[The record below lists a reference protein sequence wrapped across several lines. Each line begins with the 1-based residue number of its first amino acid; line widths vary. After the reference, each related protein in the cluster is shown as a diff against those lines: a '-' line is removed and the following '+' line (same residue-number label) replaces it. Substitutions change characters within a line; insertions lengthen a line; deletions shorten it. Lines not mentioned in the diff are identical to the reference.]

1 MDRSY
6 NESLTKGERFG
17 GGFGSREGAYY
28 PWIDTM
34 RGICMIAILIFHT
47 EVYYAGDIITPY
59 QCYVHNA
66 LAGFFFISGYLFLGD
81 KGFSLAHKIK
91 YIARSLVLPYFI
103 FTIILG
109 VLKIL
114 FQNADAAVVL
124 SKIILGQASWF
135 VAALIVAELLM
146 CITMFITRG
155 KTVFLCLVAVLSFAI
170 AFVFGNKHDPSP
182 HYYQQNLWYFNDA
195 MLALG
200 IIICGTLYRRFESF
214 FNRFHPILYTSSLF
228 FLIIIIKIM
237 IMTRHEDTVIG
248 SVEVSNIPLFLA
260 DITVSTLFLVALCK
274 WLGRVFMISW
284 TGEHSL
290 VYYFFCGASPTLVA
304 LLLNKIG
311 FPYGSYWQ
319 LIIALV
325 LVYDLCTIISFI
337 VYRYLPF
344 LTGKRKTK
352 AAALLFIFILVP
364 NKAISQTFSEM
375 KATAN
380 EHSLPL
386 INLTVDINNLRNTYF
401 INGEIEI
408 FDPQET
414 YSDTH
419 HCLLRYRG
427 ASSLTNEKKSFAVKL
442 IDENGNDFDSNIFG
456 IRNENSWILDAMASD
471 KMRMRN
477 VVCFKLWNE
486 ISKTPYET
494 NFNRRNGIVGTHVE
508 VFLNG
513 QYHGL
518 YCLSDKVDRK
528 LLSLKKYSSDTSGNI
543 TPRGLLYKCVS
554 WSGGS
559 NLEYYNDESTDNAS
573 WNAWELKYP
582 EDYPSSETWQPL
594 IDFID
599 FCSTKTTDQDF
610 LDNYNEYF
618 YVDNFTDY
626 LLFVYALGITDNTY
640 KNSYLSVVNINNG
653 HKMLLTPW
661 DMDSS
666 LGRLYNGN
674 EYKKLFDVDNIKK
687 YSPLKRLFKYDKD
700 NITDKV
706 YNRWQELSA
715 TTFHPTHLKETIHNY
730 AASIEKSGA
739 WQRERDKWN
748 GNPVELSANIY
759 EEEDYIMEW
768 YAQNYE
774 FIDNKIGHN
783 TTSITHY
790 QTPNTN
796 QPTPNTYHPTP
807 IFDLSGR
814 RIIPNRPGIY
824 IKDNRK
830 YILPRK

>member
-1 MDRSY
+1 MGNRRLMDRSY
-6 NESLTKGERFG
+6 DESLTKGGRFEG
-17 GGFGSREGAYY
+17 YFGSREGTYF

-34 RGICMIAILIFHT
+34 RGICMIAILLYHT
-47 EVYYAGDIITPY
+47 EVYYTGKIITPY

-66 LAGFFFISGYLFLGD
+66 LAGFFFLSGYLFVGN
-81 KGFSLAHKIK
+81 KGFSISHKLKSIL
-91 YIARSLVLPYFI
+91 RSLILPYFF

-109 VLKIL
+109 VLKVV
-114 FQNADAAVVL
+114 FQHADAT
-124 SKIILGQASWF
+124 IILNKVILGHASWF

-155 KTVFLCLVAVLSFAI
+155 KTVFLCLIAVLSFAI
-170 AFVFGNKHDPSP
+170 VFVFGNKHDPSP

-319 LIIALV
+319 LIIALI

-344 LTGKRKTK
+344 LTGKRKTA
-352 AAALLFIFILVP
+352 AAALLFIATFAFPAHSVAQEQPSIATLRSLSMPVVVINTIDEEEPTGEYVLAPEGCNGGSIRNATKVP
-364 NKAISQTFSEM
+364 GSIVIYKGNETLYDSGEFEEGVSGM
-375 KATAN
+375 KYKIRGN
-380 EHSLPL
+380 WSSWLPKKPFKIKL
-386 INLTVDINNLRNTYF
+386 
-401 INGEIEI
+401 
-408 FDPQET
+408 
-414 YSDTH
+414 
-419 HCLLRYRG
+419 
-427 ASSLTNEKKSFAVKL
+427 EKKADL
-442 IDENGNDFDSNIFG
+442 LCRG
-456 IRNENSWILDAMASD
+456 D
-471 KMRMRN
+471 KR
-477 VVCFKLWNE
+477 
-486 ISKTPYET
+486 
-494 NFNRRNGIVGTHVE
+494 
-508 VFLNG
+508 
-513 QYHGL
+513 
-518 YCLSDKVDRK
+518 
-528 LLSLKKYSSDTSGNI
+528 
-543 TPRGLLYKCVS
+543 
-554 WSGGS
+554 
-559 NLEYYNDESTDNAS
+559 YNDRN
-573 WNAWELKYP
+573 WLLLK
-582 EDYPSSETWQPL
+582 EE
-594 IDFID
+594 
-599 FCSTKTTDQDF
+599 
-610 LDNYNEYF
+610 
-618 YVDNFTDY
+618 
-626 LLFVYALGITDNTY
+626 
-640 KNSYLSVVNINNG
+640 
-653 HKMLLTPW
+653 KMLLYLYAGMQINRLTGMSWTPSFEFVNVVINGDFRGIYALCESVRRNADCRLDVDKNTGYILEYDPYW
-661 DMDSS
+661 WNEDFYVPSSYSENYTFKHPDIEDFTEESINYISNAVLEMEQSIKDGTYPAFIDVPSFASWLLAHDILGTQDGLGSNIYFTKYDNTQSS
-666 LGRLYNGN
+666 LFQMANLWDFDTICMN
-674 EYKKLFDVDNIKK
+674 EDKWATVHNK
-687 YSPLKRLFKYDKD
+687 YHFGDLLNSTNTLFKDTY
-700 NITDKV
+700 ISR
-706 YNRWQELSA
+706 YHELS
-715 TTFHPTHLKETIHNY
+715 PTIFNRIDFMLDSLSTSTLADELQLSKQ
-730 AASIEKSGA
+730 
-739 WQRERDKWN
+739 WDCQRWGIQRSS
-748 GNPVELSANIY
+748 V
-759 EEEDYIMEW
+759 EEEISSLRQWFTKRKQWM
-768 YAQNYE
+768 
-774 FIDNKIGHN
+774 DNNIPA